1 MTDKEREIIENCE
14 ISDIL
19 DIKGKED
26 ILDEIPVHEV
36 LRHYDTDDILD
47 GISVCDIALHYDLD
61 DILDE
66 YRSDSDIAE
75 YLDNKGYD
83 FSRHID
89 DEENET
95 EIDNYSETDLL
106 VALCRRLHPHRILMK
121 EDIREIFNDYINDM
135 INRSY

>member
-89 DEENET
+89 DEENE
-95 EIDNYSETDLL
+95 IDNYSETDLL
-106 VALCRRLHPHRILMK
+106 ITLCRRLHPHSILTK
-121 EDIREIFNDYINDM
+121 EDMREIVNDYINNM
-135 INRSY
+135 INCSY

>member
-1 MTDKEREIIENCE
+1 MTDKEREIIEKCE

-26 ILDEIPVHEV
+26 ILD
-36 LRHYDTDDILD
+36 
-47 GISVCDIALHYDLD
+47 GISVYDIAMHYDLD

-66 YRSDSDIAE
+66 YRSDFDIAE

-89 DEENET
+89 DEENE
-95 EIDNYSETDLL
+95 IDNYSETDLL
-106 VALCRRLHPHRILMK
+106 VTLCRRLHPHGILTK
-121 EDIREIFNDYINDM
+121 EGMREIVNDYINDM
-135 INRSY
+135 INCSY

>member
-1 MTDKEREIIENCE
+1 MTDKEWEIIENCE
-14 ISDIL
+14 VSDIL

-47 GISVCDIALHYDLD
+47 GISVYDIALHYDLD

-106 VALCRRLHPHRILMK
+106 VALCRRLHPHGILMK
-121 EDIREIFNDYINDM
+121 EDIREIANDYTNDM

>member
-1 MTDKEREIIENCE
+1 MTDKEREIIENCK

-47 GISVCDIALHYDLD
+47 GISVYDIAMHYDLD

-83 FSRHID
+83 FSSYID
-89 DEENET
+89 DEEN

-106 VALCRRLHPHRILMK
+106 VTLCRRLHPHGILTK
-121 EDIREIFNDYINDM
+121 EDMREIVNDYINDM
-135 INRSY
+135 INCSY

>member
-83 FSRHID
+83 FSSYID
-89 DEENET
+89 DEENE
-95 EIDNYSETDLL
+95 INNYSETDLL
-106 VALCRRLHPHRILMK
+106 VTLCRRLHPHGILTK
-121 EDIREIFNDYINDM
+121 EDMREIVNDYINDM
-135 INRSY
+135 TNCSY

>member
-36 LRHYDTDDILD
+36 LQHYDTDDILD
-47 GISVCDIALHYDLD
+47 GISVCDIAMHYDLD

-83 FSRHID
+83 FSSYID
-89 DEENET
+89 DEEN

-106 VALCRRLHPHRILMK
+106 VTLCRRLHPHRILMK
-121 EDIREIFNDYINDM
+121 EDIREIVNNYINNM
-135 INRSY
+135 TNCSY

>member
-83 FSRHID
+83 FSSYID

-95 EIDNYSETDLL
+95 DNYSETDLL
-106 VALCRRLHPHRILMK
+106 VTLCRRLHPYGILTK
-121 EDIREIFNDYINDM
+121 EDMREIVNDYINDM

>member
-1 MTDKEREIIENCE
+1 MTDKEREIIENCG

-47 GISVCDIALHYDLD
+47 GISVYDIAMHYDLD

-89 DEENET
+89 DEE
-95 EIDNYSETDLL
+95 DNYSETDLW
-106 VALCRRLHPHRILMK
+106 VTLCRRLHPHGILTK
-121 EDIREIFNDYINDM
+121 EDMREIVNDYINDM

>member
-89 DEENET
+89 DEENE
-95 EIDNYSETDLL
+95 IDNYSETDLL
-106 VALCRRLHPHRILMK
+106 ITLCRRLHPHGILTK
-121 EDIREIFNDYINDM
+121 EDMREIVNDYINGM
-135 INRSY
+135 INCNY

>member
-19 DIKGKED
+19 DIKGKENL
-26 ILDEIPVHEV
+26 LDEIPVH
-36 LRHYDTDDILD
+36 
-47 GISVCDIALHYDLD
+47 DIALHYDLD

-89 DEENET
+89 YEEDET
-95 EIDNYSETDLL
+95 EIDNNFETDLL
-106 VALCRRLHPHRILMK
+106 VTLCRKLHPHGVLMK
-121 EDIREIFNDYINDM
+121 EDIREIVKDYINNM

>member
-26 ILDEIPVHEV
+26 FLDGIPVHEV

-83 FSRHID
+83 FSSYID

-95 EIDNYSETDLL
+95 DNYSETDLL
-106 VALCRRLHPHRILMK
+106 ITLCRRLHPHGILTK
-121 EDIREIFNDYINDM
+121 EDMREIVNYYINGM
-135 INRSY
+135 INCNY

>member
-83 FSRHID
+83 FSSYID

-95 EIDNYSETDLL
+95 DNYSETDLL
-106 VALCRRLHPHRILMK
+106 VTLCRRLHPHGILTKGDM
-121 EDIREIFNDYINDM
+121 REIVNDYINGM
-135 INRSY
+135 INCNY